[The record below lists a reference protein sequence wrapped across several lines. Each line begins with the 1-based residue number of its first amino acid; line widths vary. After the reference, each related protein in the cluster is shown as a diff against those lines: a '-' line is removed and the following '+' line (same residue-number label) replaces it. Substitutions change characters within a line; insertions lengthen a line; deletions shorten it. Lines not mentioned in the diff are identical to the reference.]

1 MDVSPGG
8 SEAFL
13 ISRSPEGNHGTLG
26 YTLGTSRLQLIV
38 MWTSGMNCDHYA
50 NIMAVGVTDSLNSD
64 KFRCADDR
72 NEVFT
77 ICFTSTMYFEKQ
89 PWFRKQN
96 FQYYP
101 EPLVLEAATY
111 QVVVTKAEAEAEAEA
126 CCLGTYIV
134 Q

>member
-50 NIMAVGVTDSLNSD
+50 NMMAVGVTDSLNSD
-64 KFRCADDR
+64 KFRLAEDR

-77 ICFTSTMYFEKQ
+77 IVPASTMYFEKQ

-111 QVVVTKAEAEAEAEA
+111 QVVVTKAEAEAEA
-126 CCLGTYIV
+126 CCLGPYIV